1 MAATQVQQSSA
12 SSSHLSLK
20 NVAQK
25 VVGAVKQHNKEVNAA
40 YQAYYGVNFQPTRA
54 RSSESGK
61 ARPSVS
67 TQ

>member
-12 SSSHLSLK
+12 FSHRSLK

-40 YQAYYGVNFQPTRA
+40 YQAYYGVNYKPSRA
-54 RSSESGK
+54 GSADASK
-61 ARPSVS
+61 ARGSVS

>member
-1 MAATQVQQSSA
+1 MAATQVQQSS
-12 SSSHLSLK
+12 SSSHRSLK

-40 YQAYYGVNFQPTRA
+40 YQAYYGVNYKPTSSGSAEASKA
-54 RSSESGK
+54 RS
-61 ARPSVS
+61 SVS